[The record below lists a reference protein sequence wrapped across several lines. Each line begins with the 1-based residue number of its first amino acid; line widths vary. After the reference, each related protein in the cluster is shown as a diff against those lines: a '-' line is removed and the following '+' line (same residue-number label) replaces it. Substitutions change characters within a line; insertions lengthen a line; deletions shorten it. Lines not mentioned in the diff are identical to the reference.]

1 MTSEKNTVI
10 KLLNGD
16 VYTISVLANG
26 LHIKKRSDND
36 EKISINTVKGDRIIL
51 DSTNLYI
58 Y

>member
-1 MTSEKNTVI
+1 MSDNDLDL

-16 VYTISVLANG
+16 VYTISLLANG

-51 DSTNLYI
+51 DDTNLYI